1 MFENLS
7 HLSLQQYW
15 WLIDSLLGALLVFL
29 LFVQGGQT
37 LIYTLGKT
45 NGERDIVVNSLGR
58 KWEFT
63 FTTLVTFGGALFA
76 SFPLFYST
84 SFGGAYWV
92 WMAILFAFIIQA
104 VSYEYR
110 KKESNFLGKKTYEFF
125 LFINGLLGTILLGTA
140 VSTFFT
146 GSMFS
151 VNKLNLLNLSS
162 DRMPVISSWETPF
175 HGLEAVWTVDNL
187 AFLQNLAL
195 GLAVFFL
202 ARTLALLYFQ
212 NNIDNEEINARTKKC
227 LKINSVLFLMF
238 FLFWLIRLMFIEGF
252 AVNPETKEI
261 FMEPYKYFNNLIEM
275 PIVLIIMLIGVVLVL
290 LGLFMSIFKGKDNGI
305 WFTGPGTVL
314 TVFALFLIAGYNNT
328 SFYPS
333 TFDLQSSLT
342 IENSS
347 SSHFTLTA
355 MSYVSLIVPFVLAYI
370 WFAWRAMDKKK
381 ITLEEIESE
390 SHSY

>member
-1 MFENLS
+1 MFGDIS

-15 WLIDSLLGALLVFL
+15 WLINSLLGALLVFL

-37 LIYTLGKT
+37 LIYNLGKT
-45 NGERDIVVNSLGR
+45 DGERDIIINSLGR

-110 KKESNFLGKKTYEFF
+110 KKKSNFLGKKTYESF
-125 LFINGLLGTILLGTA
+125 LFINGLLATILLGVA

-151 VNKLNLLNLSS
+151 VDKLNLLDLTSNK
-162 DRMPVISSWETPF
+162 MPVISSWQTPF
-175 HGLEAVWTVDNL
+175 HGLEALWTVENL
-187 AFLQNLAL
+187 AFIQNLAL

-212 NNIDNEEINARTKKC
+212 NNIDNKNIIERTKKC
-227 LKINSVLFLMF
+227 LKINSILFLVF
-238 FLFWLIRLMFIEGF
+238 FLFWLIRLMFLDGF
-252 AVNPETKEI
+252 AVNPENKDV
-261 FMEPYKYFNNLIEM
+261 FMETNKYFNNLIEM
-275 PIVLIIMLIGVVLVL
+275 PIVLIVLLTGIVLVL
-290 LGLFMSIFKGKDNGI
+290 LGLFFSIFKGKDNGI
-305 WFTGPGTVL
+305 WYSGLGTILTVL
-314 TVFALFLIAGYNNT
+314 SLFLIAGYNNT
-328 SFYPS
+328 AFYPS

-347 SSHFTLTA
+347 ASKFSLTI
-355 MSYVSLIVPFVLAYI
+355 MSYVSIMIPFVVAYI
-370 WFAWRAMDKKK
+370 WWAWRAMNNKK
-381 ITLEEIESE
+381 ITLEEIESDN
-390 SHSY
+390 HSY